1 MAILSSNNCCSYN
14 SFLPQLTPPKLPT
27 LTIASTRPHF
37 KTVKH
42 TQLCFE
48 IKKTMKKKKKNMKA
62 VTLMTSL
69 LLLCGFTMV
78 VIVRYFGLQWWWL
91 QVLNNPL
98 LSKLLLCA
106 ILFRDPM
113 MVAPTL
119 SNPLLGGLSL

>member
-48 IKKTMKKKKKNMKA
+48 IKKTMKKKKKHEGSY
-62 VTLMTSL
+62 LDDI
-69 LLLCGFTMV
+69 V
-78 VIVRYFGLQWWWL
+78 VIVMWVHDGCYCS
-91 QVLNNPL
+91 L
-98 LSKLLLCA
+98 LWA
-106 ILFRDPM
+106 PM
-113 MVAPTL
+113 MMAP
-119 SNPLLGGLSL
+119 SSKQSIIQ